1 MEECIS
7 GLSHNADVGKALK
20 LMADRLNELKLY
32 PYQYEMINLLNE
44 INTQN
49 SLQELSEL
57 KTNPDGFSSDI
68 SSLKKRIKH
77 CKNFLERKALEK
89 QLNAAYKVIKN
100 RRW

>member
-7 GLSHNADVGKALK
+7 ELLHNADVGKLIK
-20 LMADRLNELKLY
+20 LMSELSEIELY

-44 INTQN
+44 FNTQN